1 MKSSSDLLSFFGF
14 HNDQLF
20 CFMFS
25 IFFSIHNFFSGH
37 PSPPREFVVVLLIG
51 FLYLCDLDDS
61 VLLENYGD
69 LLVAPDEGAQEVL
82 EGRQGPSL
90 HSTRSNLTQRP
101 IQIDSLPLNTRQ
113 VPRSTPQGRTLTS
126 VLYK

>member
-1 MKSSSDLLSFFGF
+1 MKSSSDLYLSLVFIMISCFASCFPFFF
-14 HNDQLF
+14 QF
-20 CFMFS
+20 IIFS
-25 IFFSIHNFFSGH
+25 QATRL
-37 PSPPREFVVVLLIG
+37 PPREFFVVLLIG

-113 VPRSTPQGRTLTS
+113 VPRSTPLGRTLTS